1 MKCSGKTL
9 QDLQKQLGAIE
20 GATLNLI
27 EGGLQVI
34 IDQKSVVPLLWKGSK
49 KIMDTALKAAIPGA
63 VLGLLAGL
71 KDSPEKPITST
82 QFNCTTLEE
91 YAKVLDS
98 EVKQKAIDPKYK
110 DALMMIAATFI
121 TEDKDGNKVWDCEGY
136 KTFLNNAAGNGGVLN
151 REELIGAVQQ
161 LKDKPPVEHTDEED
175 DGDEEI
181 TTGGDEEGETVPE
194 KCPLEKNNNSVDT
207 TLPHKVKFGDSWE
220 ELVNAYFPTWK
231 ECYGKMY
238 GKGGAIQALKKAVSK
253 NEQEYKKLLAGYI
266 PSTINIPEKLG
277 DCERNDKGKVTFR
290 QPEGNPVGYMGT
302 VGKKTGYNEVILTDC
317 NGNQGKGR
325 DVDAALK
332 DLNGKTGKEYT
343 EQDIVE

>member
-34 IDQKSVVPLLWKGSK
+34 IDQKSIVPLLWKGSK

-194 KCPLEKNNNSVDT
+194 KCPLEKIIILLIQHFLTKLNLVIPGKNLLTPTSQPGKNAT
-207 TLPHKVKFGDSWE
+207 AKCTEKA
-220 ELVNAYFPTWK
+220 ELFK
-231 ECYGKMY
+231 HSKSSF
-238 GKGGAIQALKKAVSK
+238 KK
-253 NEQEYKKLLAGYI
+253 
-266 PSTINIPEKLG
+266 
-277 DCERNDKGKVTFR
+277 
-290 QPEGNPVGYMGT
+290 
-302 VGKKTGYNEVILTDC
+302 
-317 NGNQGKGR
+317 
-325 DVDAALK
+325 
-332 DLNGKTGKEYT
+332 
-343 EQDIVE
+343 

>member
-1 MKCSGKTL
+1 
-9 QDLQKQLGAIE
+9 
-20 GATLNLI
+20 
-27 EGGLQVI
+27 
-34 IDQKSVVPLLWKGSK
+34 
-49 KIMDTALKAAIPGA
+49 MDTALKAAIPGA

-194 KCPLEKNNNSVDT
+194 KCPLEKIIILLIQHFLTKLNSVIPGKNLLT
-207 TLPHKVKFGDSWE
+207 PTSQPGKNATAKCTE
-220 ELVNAYFPTWK
+220 KAELFK
-231 ECYGKMY
+231 HS
-238 GKGGAIQALKKAVSK
+238 KKQFQK
-253 NEQEYKKLLAGYI
+253 
-266 PSTINIPEKLG
+266 
-277 DCERNDKGKVTFR
+277 
-290 QPEGNPVGYMGT
+290 
-302 VGKKTGYNEVILTDC
+302 
-317 NGNQGKGR
+317 
-325 DVDAALK
+325 
-332 DLNGKTGKEYT
+332 
-343 EQDIVE
+343 